1 MNMRAHFVTASL
13 LAVAGTIS
21 AQWFDYPTKGIPR
34 TPDGKANL
42 TAPAPKTADGRP
54 DLSGVW
60 LGDQWSPAGRRPNPP
75 GAGRG
80 GGGRGG
86 GTPEMLP
93 WAQKVFDERR
103 TSSLKDDP
111 EARCMPQG
119 VPKAS
124 TLPYPFEIVNAGNK
138 TLILFEMYSLRR
150 QIFTDGRELP
160 KDAKDYAQPSWMGY
174 SVGKWE
180 GDDFVV
186 TTAGVN
192 DQVWNVDMAGH
203 PHSDALRIT
212 ERYHRVDFGH
222 MDVQVTID
230 DPKTYASQW
239 NMPVMRYTLLPDTDL
254 FEFVC
259 EKNIDPQHMV
269 GKQ

>member
-1 MNMRAHFVTASL
+1 MRNLPL
-13 LAVAGTIS
+13 LIALVAPLS
-21 AQWFDYPTKGIPR
+21 AQWFDQPTKGIPR
-34 TPDGKANL
+34 TPDGKPNL
-42 TAPAPKTADGRP
+42 TAPAPKTADGKP
-54 DLSGVW
+54 DLSGIW
-60 LGDQWSPAGRRPNPP
+60 LGDQWMPPGRRPNPP
-75 GAGRG
+75 GGGR
-80 GGGRGG
+80 GGRGG
-86 GTPEMLP
+86 GAPEMLP
-93 WAQKVFDERR
+93 WAQKVFNERR
-103 TSSLKDDP
+103 DTSLRDDP
-111 EARCMPQG
+111 EARCLPQG

-160 KDAKDYAQPSWMGY
+160 KDYAQPSWMGY

-180 GDDFVV
+180 GDEFVV
-186 TTAGVN
+186 TTAGIN
-192 DQVWNVDMAGH
+192 DQVWNIDLAGH
-203 PHSDALRIT
+203 PHSDALKIT
-212 ERYHRVDFGH
+212 ERYKRVDFGH

-230 DPKTYASQW
+230 DPKTYTSLW

-269 GKQ
+269 GK

>member
-1 MNMRAHFVTASL
+1 MRIHLPAAL
-13 LAVAGTIS
+13 LTLFALSAPAG

-42 TAPAPKTADGRP
+42 TAPAPKTADGKP
-54 DLSGVW
+54 DLSGIW
-60 LGDQWSPAGRRPNPP
+60 LGDQWAPAGRRADPP
-75 GAGRG
+75 GGGRG

-86 GTPEMLP
+86 GAPEMLP
-93 WAQKVFDERR
+93 WAQKVFNERR
-103 TSSLKDDP
+103 ETSLRDDP

-119 VPKAS
+119 VPKAG
-124 TLPYPFEIVNAGNK
+124 TLPYPFEIVNASNK

-160 KDAKDYAQPSWMGY
+160 KEYAQPSWMGY

-180 GDDFVV
+180 GDEFVV

-192 DQVWNVDMAGH
+192 DQVWNIDLAGH

-212 ERYHRVDFGH
+212 ERYRRVDFGH
-222 MDVQVTID
+222 MDVRVTID
-230 DPKTYASQW
+230 DSKTYTKQW

-259 EKNIDPQHMV
+259 EKNVDPQHMV
-269 GKQ
+269 GNK

>member
-1 MNMRAHFVTASL
+1 MRSQLTAAALTL
-13 LAVAGTIS
+13 LALSAPVP

-42 TAPAPKTADGRP
+42 NAPAPKTPDGKP

-75 GAGRG
+75 GGGRG

-86 GTPEMLP
+86 GAPELLP
-93 WAQKVFDERR
+93 WAQKVFEERR
-103 TSSLKDDP
+103 ANSLRDDP

-160 KDAKDYAQPSWMGY
+160 KEYAQPSWMGY
-174 SVGKWE
+174 SIGKWD
-180 GDDFVV
+180 GDEFVV

-192 DQVWNVDMAGH
+192 DQVWNIDLAGH

-212 ERYHRVDFGH
+212 ERFRRVDFGH

-230 DPKTYASQW
+230 DSKTYVSPW
-239 NMPVMRYTLLPDTDL
+239 NMPMMRYTLLPDTDL

-259 EKNIDPQHMV
+259 EQNIDPQHMV
-269 GKQ
+269 GK

>member
-1 MNMRAHFVTASL
+1 MRTHLPAAAL
-13 LAVAGTIS
+13 LTLALSAPVS

-42 TAPAPKTADGRP
+42 TAPAPKTADGKP

-75 GAGRG
+75 GGRG
-80 GGGRGG
+80 GGGRG

-103 TSSLKDDP
+103 ATSLRDDP

-124 TLPYPFEIVNAGNK
+124 TLPYPFEIVNANGK

-160 KDAKDYAQPSWMGY
+160 KEYAQPSWMGY

-180 GDDFVV
+180 ADEFVV

-192 DQVWNVDMAGH
+192 DQVWNIDLAGH

-212 ERYHRVDFGH
+212 ERYRRIDFGH
-222 MDVQVTID
+222 MDVQVIID
-230 DPKTYASQW
+230 DSKTYISPW
-239 NMPVMRYTLLPDTDL
+239 NMAVMRYTLLPDTDL

-259 EKNIDPQHMV
+259 EKNIDPQHM
-269 GKQ
+269 GAK

>member
-1 MNMRAHFVTASL
+1 MRSL
-13 LAVAGTIS
+13 LVLITLIVPVS

-34 TPDGKANL
+34 TTDGKANM
-42 TAPAPKTADGRP
+42 TASVPKTSDGRP

-60 LGDQWSPAGRRPNPP
+60 LGDQWSPAGRRPNVP
-75 GAGRG
+75 GV
-80 GGGRGG
+80 GGRGG
-86 GTPEMLP
+86 GAPEMLP

-103 TSSLKDDP
+103 ATSLRDDP

-124 TLPYPFEIVNAGNK
+124 TLPYPFEIVNASNK
-138 TLILFEMYSLRR
+138 VLILFEMYSLRR
-150 QIFTDGRELP
+150 QIFTDGRQLP
-160 KDAKDYAQPSWMGY
+160 KDPKEYAQPSWMGY

-186 TTAGVN
+186 NTAGVN
-192 DQVWNVDMAGH
+192 DQVWNIDLAGH
-203 PHSDALRIT
+203 PHSDALHIT

-222 MDVQVTID
+222 MDVSVTID
-230 DPKTYASQW
+230 DSKTYVKPW
-239 NMPVMRYTLLPDTDL
+239 NMPVMRFTLLPDTDL

-259 EKNIDPQHMV
+259 EKNIDPQHM
-269 GKQ
+269 GAK

>member
-1 MNMRAHFVTASL
+1 MRNVLISIV
-13 LAVAGTIS
+13 LAVPVS

-42 TAPAPKTADGRP
+42 TAPAPKTADGKP

-60 LGDQWSPAGRRPNPP
+60 LGDQWSPPGRRPNSSA
-75 GAGRG
+75 AGRG
-80 GGGRGG
+80 AGA
-86 GTPEMLP
+86 PEMLP
-93 WAQKVFDERR
+93 WAKKVFDERR
-103 TSSLKDDP
+103 STSLRDDP

-119 VPKAS
+119 VPKAA

-160 KDAKDYAQPSWMGY
+160 KEFKDYAQPSWMGY
-174 SVGKWE
+174 SVGEWE
-180 GDDFVV
+180 GDEFVV

-212 ERYHRVDFGH
+212 ERYRRVDFGH

-230 DPKTYASQW
+230 DPKTYTSQW

-269 GKQ
+269 GK

>member
-1 MNMRAHFVTASL
+1 MRTSL
-13 LAVAGTIS
+13 RAALLTLCALSAPLG
-21 AQWFDYPTKGIPR
+21 AQWFDQPTKGIPR

-42 TAPAPKTADGRP
+42 TAPAPKTPDGKP
-54 DLSGVW
+54 DLSGIW
-60 LGDQWSPAGRRPNPP
+60 LGDQWAPAGRRPATP

-80 GGGRGG
+80 GGA
-86 GTPEMLP
+86 PEMQP
-93 WAQKVFDERR
+93 WAQQVFNERR
-103 TSSLKDDP
+103 STSLRDDP

-124 TLPYPFEIVNAGNK
+124 TLPYPFEIVNANGK

-150 QIFTDGRELP
+150 QIFTDGRALP
-160 KDAKDYAQPSWMGY
+160 KDYAQPSWMGY
-174 SVGKWE
+174 SIGKWD
-180 GDDFVV
+180 GDEFVV

-192 DQVWNVDMAGH
+192 DQVWNIDLAGH

-212 ERYHRVDFGH
+212 ERYKRVDFGH
-222 MDVQVTID
+222 MDVLVTID
-230 DPKTYASQW
+230 DSKTYAKQW

-259 EKNIDPQHMV
+259 EKNIDPQHM
-269 GKQ
+269 GAK

>member
-1 MNMRAHFVTASL
+1 MNMRAHFVTAALFALS
-13 LAVAGTIS
+13 GTLS

-34 TPDGKANL
+34 LPNGKANL
-42 TAPAPKTADGRP
+42 DAPAPKTPDGKP

-80 GGGRGG
+80 GRGG
-86 GTPEMLP
+86 GAPEMLP

-103 TSSLKDDP
+103 ATSLRDDP

-124 TLPYPFEIVNAGNK
+124 TLPYPFEIVNASNK

-160 KDAKDYAQPSWMGY
+160 KDPKDYAQPSWMGY
-174 SVGKWE
+174 SIGRWD
-180 GDDFVV
+180 GDEFVV
-186 TTAGVN
+186 ATAGIN
-192 DQVWNVDMAGH
+192 DQVWNIDLAGH

-222 MDVQVTID
+222 MDVNVTID

-269 GKQ
+269 GK